1 MITAKNGEIRAEGS
15 DKSKDVLYFF
25 NILLSAVAKVEKAQQ
40 VPYGF

>member
-25 NILLSAVAKVEKAQQ
+25 NIFT
-40 VPYGF
+40 P